1 MFPTLWFL
9 FGLGKNANLSNNNF
23 KCLVIQGV
31 YLPNTNIKGC
41 TQLRHTGFTNLPF
54 SLQKGQVSN
63 PWMTININICVH
75 ALFSMFQA
83 NLPSTAF
90 NALIEVMCIFF
101 REERNDKLCFVVH
114 PTCYT
119 ELVKPLYLPWWKARW
134 VWQTSMWCPESIGN
148 VYVQRKPGVGYPV
161 Q

>member
-1 MFPTLWFL
+1 MFPTLWVL

-101 REERNDKLCFVVH
+101 MEERNDKLCFVVH
-114 PTCYT
+114 QHVTQSWLSHSTFHGGRQGGFGRPAC
-119 ELVKPLYLPWWKARW
+119 
-134 VWQTSMWCPESIGN
+134 
-148 VYVQRKPGVGYPV
+148 GVLSP
-161 Q
+161 